1 MCTCKCVIVNIFAYN
16 KYNKRMVWVENSG
29 MIEKEWR
36 YGKRI
41 KRYGSD
47 KYKDAYREEAWR
59 DKN

>member
-1 MCTCKCVIVNIFAYN
+1 MLYLYIINII
-16 KYNKRMVWVENSG
+16 KEMEWVENSG